1 MAAIS
6 ENIAM
11 LIRAENLKLKS
22 VQWVLLGCLIVTCL
36 AGCSSLS
43 FKAASPVKPVP
54 LFTDLGAH
62 HYPVSTSVPAA
73 QRYFDQ
79 GLILAFGFNH
89 SEAARSFREA
99 YRLDPDCA
107 LCYWGEALVLGPN
120 INAAMDLSVVPQAY
134 KSVQQSLAL
143 ANNATDKEQALI
155 SALAKRY
162 GKTAPVDRK
171 PLDQAYAEAMRSVAK
186 RFPGDAVIAALFAES
201 MMDLHPWNFWTK
213 QGGAQPWTAE
223 IVATLERALETD
235 ANNPLANHLYIHTME
250 ASPYAAK
257 AIPSA
262 RRLPSL
268 APGSGH
274 LVHMPAHIYIR
285 VGRYRDA
292 ILANQHAVKID
303 QGYLSHAH
311 AESIYTI
318 AYVPHNYHFLWA
330 AAIKTGQKQ
339 LASKAAAEAAAQ
351 VKPELMSESGFS
363 GTLQHF
369 YTIPLYTKAL
379 FGEWDAILIESA
391 PAMDLLYPT
400 GVWHYARGLALLRKG
415 KPDESARELEKLEK
429 IIKDPAI
436 GKLTVFDLNPVTQI
450 LLIAAEILHGE
461 LAAQY
466 KDFDEAISHLQ
477 HAIVLEDGL
486 NYTEPED
493 WYLPPRQ
500 VLGAILLEAGEARK
514 AEEAYRQDLVY
525 HPKNGWSLFGL
536 ALSLR
541 EQAKNR
547 KADSVK
553 QQFKEV
559 WVDADVTL
567 TSSRF

>member
-1 MAAIS
+1 
-6 ENIAM
+6 M
-11 LIRAENLKLKS
+11 LIKAENLKLKS
-22 VQWVLLGCLIVTCL
+22 ALWVLLGCLMATCL

-43 FKAASPVKPVP
+43 SKAAPSEKPVP
-54 LFTDLGAH
+54 LFTDLGTH

-120 INAAMDLSVVPQAY
+120 INAPMDPSVVPQAY

-143 ANNATDKEQALI
+143 ATNATDKEQALI

-171 PLDQAYAEAMRSVAK
+171 LLDEAYAAAMRSVAK

-201 MMDLHPWNFWTK
+201 LMDLHPWNFWTK
-213 QGGAQPWTAE
+213 QGEAQPWTPE
-223 IVATLERALETD
+223 ILATLERALETD
-235 ANNPLANHLYIHTME
+235 ANNPLANHLYIHAME

-257 AIPSA
+257 ALPSA
-262 RRLPSL
+262 QRLPSL

-292 ILANQHAVKID
+292 ILANQRAARID
-303 QGYLSHAH
+303 QGYLGHAH

-339 LASKAAAEAAAQ
+339 LASKAAADAAAQ
-351 VKPELMSESGFS
+351 VKPELMRKPGFS

-379 FGEWDAILIESA
+379 FGEWDAILMESA
-391 PAMDLLYPT
+391 PTVDLLYPT

-429 IIKDPAI
+429 ISKDPAI
-436 GKLTVFDLNPVTQI
+436 AKLTIFDLNPVTQI
-450 LLIAAEILHGE
+450 LQIAVEMLRGE
-461 LAAQY
+461 LAAQN
-466 KDFDEAISHLQ
+466 KDYGKAVFHLQ
-477 HAIVLEDGL
+477 RAVELEDGL
-486 NYTEPED
+486 NYSEPKN

-500 VLGAILLEAGEARK
+500 VLGAILLETGQARK
-514 AEEAYRQDLVY
+514 AEQAYRQDLVY
-525 HPKNGWSLFGL
+525 HPQNGWSLFGL
-536 ALSLR
+536 TLSLR
-541 EQAKNR
+541 EQGKSR
-547 KADSVK
+547 EADSVK
-553 QQFKEV
+553 QQFEDV
-559 WVDADVTL
+559 WADADVTL
-567 TSSRF
+567 ASSRF

>member
-1 MAAIS
+1 
-6 ENIAM
+6 M
-11 LIRAENLKLKS
+11 LINNENLKLKTPL
-22 VQWVLLGCLIVTCL
+22 WLLLGSLVVTNL
-36 AGCSSLS
+36 VGCGSLS
-43 FKAASPVKPVP
+43 SKAEPPAKLIP
-54 LFTDLGAH
+54 LFTDLGTH
-62 HYPVSTSVPAA
+62 HYPVSTSVPSA

-120 INAAMDLSVVPQAY
+120 INAPMAPSVVAKAY
-134 KSVQQSLAL
+134 ELVQQSLAL
-143 ANNATDKEQALI
+143 SDSATEKEQALI
-155 SALAKRY
+155 SALVKRY
-162 GKTAPVDRK
+162 SKTSPADRK
-171 PLDQAYAEAMRSVAK
+171 PLDKAYAEAMRNVAR
-186 RFPGDAVIAALFAES
+186 RFPADAVIAALFAES
-201 MMDLHPWNFWTK
+201 LMDLHPWNFWTK
-213 QGGAQPWTAE
+213 QGVAQTWTAE
-223 IVATLERALETD
+223 IVATLERALEVD
-235 ANNPLANHLYIHTME
+235 ANNPLANHLYIHAME

-262 RRLPSL
+262 QRLPSL
-268 APGSGH
+268 VPGSGH

-339 LASKAAAEAAAQ
+339 LASKAAADAAAQ
-351 VKPELMSESGFS
+351 VKPELMREPGF
-363 GTLQHF
+363 GGNLQHF

-379 FGEWDAILIESA
+379 FGEWDAILKESA
-391 PAMDLLYPT
+391 PPADLLYPT

-415 KPDESARELEKLEK
+415 KSDEAGLELEKLEK
-429 IIKDPAI
+429 ITKDPAI
-436 GKLTVFDLNPVTQI
+436 AKLTIFNLNPVTQI
-450 LLIAAEILHGE
+450 LQIASEMLRGE
-461 LAAQY
+461 LAAQN
-466 KDFDEAISHLQ
+466 KDYDKAIFHLQ
-477 HAIVLEDGL
+477 HAVELEDGL
-486 NYTEPED
+486 NYTEPKD

-500 VLGAILLEAGEARK
+500 VLGAVLLAAGQPGK
-514 AEEAYRQDLVY
+514 AEQAYRKDLLS
-525 HPKNGWSLFGL
+525 HPQNGWSLFGL

-541 EQAKNR
+541 EQGKNR
-547 KADSVK
+547 EADSVN

-559 WVDADVTL
+559 WADADVTL
-567 TSSRF
+567 TGSRF